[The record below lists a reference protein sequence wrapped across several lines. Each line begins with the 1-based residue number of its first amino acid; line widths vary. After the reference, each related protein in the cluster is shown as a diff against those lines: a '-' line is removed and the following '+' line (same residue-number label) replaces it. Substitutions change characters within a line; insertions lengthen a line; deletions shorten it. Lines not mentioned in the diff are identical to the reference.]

1 MPQISTNTFAYSA
14 INEGNRL
21 ENSIKGRVN
30 QGSMEQFMP
39 FSDYRSGFMHFCQL
53 CE

>member
-1 MPQISTNTFAYSA
+1 MRETRSKAYDFQMPQISTNTFAYSA

-30 QGSMEQFMP
+30 LG
-39 FSDYRSGFMHFCQL
+39 
-53 CE
+53 